1 MVQIFMTP
9 PSGNVAILD
18 GLPEEHVDDALSV
31 IHEAFAKKFC
41 IGFRSAEDLI
51 LLFRDSVD
59 RGSCI
64 TGIVDGRLSGIL
76 AVKKKNRTFY
86 NLGIRPL
93 LTTFGPLKTL
103 RALLNLGLLS
113 LEDSVK
119 ADEFKVETIA
129 VDPNFRGMGIGSA
142 LMKKAEEQARSLGM
156 RKMTLDVIC
165 ENTGAIRLYKR
176 LGYRITHTEKGC
188 LVRLAV
194 KSEAVHRMEKPL
206 AGA

>member
-1 MVQIFMTP
+1 MTARE
-9 PSGNVAILD
+9 VEIVD
-18 GLPEEHVDDALSV
+18 GLAKEHVDDALRV
-31 IHEAFAKKFC
+31 TYEAFAKKFR
-41 IGFRSAEDLI
+41 IGFRNAEDMVQ
-51 LLFRDSVD
+51 LFKDSVD

-76 AVKKKNRTFY
+76 AVKTKNRTFY

-93 LTTFGPLKTL
+93 LTTFDPLKTMRVL
-103 RALLNLGLLS
+103 FNLGLLS

-129 VDPNFRGMGIGSA
+129 VDPASRGMGIGSA
-142 LMKKAEEQARSLGM
+142 LMMKAEEQARSLGM

-165 ENTGAIRLYKR
+165 ENTGAIRLYEQ
-176 LGYRITHTEKGC
+176 LGYRITRTEKGF
-188 LVRLAV
+188 LVRLAA

-206 AGA
+206 EDM